1 MTPTSPAAMRERRI
15 RFLLVFFLL
24 LTIVIAAASQ
34 AKAMGRKLQIY
45 FIDVEG
51 GQATLF
57 VTPTGQSLLIDAG
70 YAGQAGRDTDR
81 IVAAAK
87 RAGLSK
93 IDYVLVTHY
102 HGDHGGG
109 VPQLVE
115 RIPVGTFLDHGP
127 NREIGPGGRTQKVW
141 DAYQQILATGKYEH
155 IVLRPGDTLPIS
167 GIKVTVISADGNLI
181 DHPLPGGGEPNAFC
195 KVSETKP
202 ADETEDS
209 RSVGVMINF
218 GRIKILNLADLSW
231 DKEISLMCPINPL
244 GNADI
249 LVVSHHG
256 WDRSS
261 SPALVDAIH
270 PRVAIMNNGATKGG
284 TVSVL
289 DTITRSPGLEALWQ
303 LHFSEEGG
311 TAHNAPAEYIAN
323 LPGPDAGNYIELS
336 AGKDGSFSVFNSRT
350 NFTKTSRKPPKW

>member
-15 RFLLVFFLL
+15 GFLLVFLLL
-24 LTIVIAAASQ
+24 LTIIIAGASQ

-81 IVAAAK
+81 ILAAAK
-87 RAGLSK
+87 HAGLSK

-127 NREIGPGGRTQKVW
+127 NREIGLGGRTRKVW
-141 DAYQQILATGKYEH
+141 EAYQQVLATGKYQH
-155 IVLRPGDTLPIS
+155 IVLRPGDILPVS
-167 GIKVTVISADGNLI
+167 GIKATVISADGNLI
-181 DHPLPGGGEPNAFC
+181 DHSLPGGGEPNAFC

-218 GRIKILNLADLSW
+218 GRLKILNLADLSW
-231 DKEISLMCPINPL
+231 DKEIELMCPMNPL
-244 GNADI
+244 GKADI

-261 SPALVDAIH
+261 SPALIDAIH

-284 TVSVL
+284 SISVL

-323 LPGPDAGNYIELS
+323 LQGKDAGNYIELTAS
-336 AGKDGSFSVFNSRT
+336 KDGSFSVFNSRT
-350 NFTKTSRKPPKW
+350 NSTKRWRGSPK